1 MPNLYTEAI
10 ICFESTTQAIM
21 AEQALV
27 ENAFSVRVMTM
38 PSSVRK
44 GCGFCLRF
52 APEDLERAAA
62 FLAERDFAAMEAYAR
77 EETPTGTAYTTISLA
92 NGGRDAAVL

>member
-1 MPNLYTEAI
+1 MPNTFTEAI

-27 ENAFSVRVMTM
+27 ENAFSVRVMPL

-62 FLAERDFAAMEAYAR
+62 FLAERGFAATETYAR
-77 EETPTGTAYTTISLA
+77 EEMGGTASYTKISLA
-92 NGGRDAAVL
+92 NGGRDGAGL